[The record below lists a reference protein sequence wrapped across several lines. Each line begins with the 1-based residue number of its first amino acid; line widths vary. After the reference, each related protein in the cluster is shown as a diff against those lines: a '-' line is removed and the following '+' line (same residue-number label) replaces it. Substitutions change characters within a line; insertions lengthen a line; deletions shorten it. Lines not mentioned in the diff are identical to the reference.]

1 MYMSIAL
8 TSSTTHSHSSSD
20 PTQASA
26 SESLSTLRAPSLTHT
41 SLHYRLPSTA
51 RTSLLPQHSP
61 TNYAMLWNEG
71 KRRILLGAPMR
82 SEELRSNRQEDSGAR
97 AVAAAPAHS
106 ERVPLAIDLT
116 RGGGASALQSG
127 GASNWN
133 VGTTTLPAIVRL
145 NPRSA
150 DANVEH
156 GAHPRLLVR

>member
-71 KRRILLGAPMR
+71 KRRNIFGAPMR
-82 SEELRSNRQEDSGAR
+82 SANFDRTVRKIQGRAQWRQRQRSQNAFR
-97 AVAAAPAHS
+97 
-106 ERVPLAIDLT
+106 
-116 RGGGASALQSG
+116 
-127 GASNWN
+127 
-133 VGTTTLPAIVRL
+133 
-145 NPRSA
+145 
-150 DANVEH
+150 
-156 GAHPRLLVR
+156 